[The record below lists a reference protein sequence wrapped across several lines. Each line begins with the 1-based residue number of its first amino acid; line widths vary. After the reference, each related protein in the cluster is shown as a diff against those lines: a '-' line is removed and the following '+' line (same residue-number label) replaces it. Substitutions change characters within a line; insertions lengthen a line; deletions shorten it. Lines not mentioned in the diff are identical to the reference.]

1 MKPCIIH
8 GKRALRSPQS
18 EAPPW
23 RTLSVGSTL
32 APAIC
37 CPGVI
42 RDGKRP
48 RLLTGS
54 LGSTT
59 KAFAAGFF
67 SRSKSSPTPDLDTSL
82 EFLDLASEYSLLERV
97 SNLWFPSNGSVLY
110 YRTWLVCISIMR
122 LGTSLA
128 LNYPGD
134 LKLFWLSPVVK
145 SPAPSPQSTTHR
157 TGQEMQ
163 PHYQKDKT
171 KHICHS
177 YPEKKKV

>member
-32 APAIC
+32 APVIC

-67 SRSKSSPTPDLDTSL
+67 SKSKSSPTPDLDTSL

-122 LGTSLA
+122 QAGHQPASQLPGRPEAILVESCGQVTCPKSSEYDPQDGT
-128 LNYPGD
+128 GD
-134 LKLFWLSPVVK
+134 AAPLSE
-145 SPAPSPQSTTHR
+145 R
-157 TGQEMQ
+157 
-163 PHYQKDKT
+163 
-171 KHICHS
+171 
-177 YPEKKKV
+177 